1 MTRLKTPLDVYKLL
15 RKSNC
20 GQCGIATCMAFAAA
34 IIKQEKQLAD
44 CPHLDA
50 DILSRYEGNIEQQ
63 VNIEKIQEK
72 TFRDLQE
79 QIKAIDIVSRAERL
93 GARSTSSSLV
103 VTCLGKDFEVD
114 AQGRVLSA
122 CHSHAWFS
130 IPLLTYVLY
139 SKGAP
144 VAGRWAPFRELKK
157 GSMWGPLFERR
168 CEAPLKRIADAHAEL
183 FQDLISMF
191 SGAFSPELFSSD
203 ISVVLYPL
211 PKVPILICYWK
222 PEEGMES
229 KLHVFFDV
237 TAEQNLTMDSLFT
250 LGTGI
255 VRMLEKIMHK
265 HTNGTSELS

>member
-1 MTRLKTPLDVYKLL
+1 MNRLKTPLEVYKLL
-15 RKSNC
+15 QKSNC

-50 DILSRYEGNIEQQ
+50 DIVSRYTGNIEQQ

-72 TFRDLQE
+72 TFKALRE
-79 QIKAIDIVSRAERL
+79 QIRAIDIVARAEQL
-93 GARSTSSSLV
+93 GARSTGSTIV

-114 AQGRVLSA
+114 AEGRVLSS

-130 IPLLTYVLY
+130 IPLLSYILY
-139 SKGAP
+139 GKGVSP
-144 VAGRWAPFRELKK
+144 AGRWVPFRELET
-157 GSMWGPLFERR
+157 GSRWERLFERR

-191 SGAFSPELFSSD
+191 SGTASPEQFSSD

-211 PKVPILICYWK
+211 PRVPILICYWR
-222 PEEGMES
+222 PEDGMES
-229 KLHVFFDV
+229 KLHVFFDI
-237 TAEQNLTMDSLFT
+237 TAEQNLTIDSLFT

-255 VRMLEKIMHK
+255 VRMLEKMMHK
-265 HTNGTSELS
+265 HTDGKSELS